1 MKSVKFPRL
10 HKEIDAEINYSFVAS
25 SLTFII
31 GFILIGLLSAF
42 NASIVIISF
51 SFIVIT
57 IIGIIIRGKL
67 SDVST
72 SSFIENEFI
81 YLDFDQIELI
91 QKVNKTYKLDEIEE
105 FLYFKNGFYNEYFEG
120 GSQTILTG
128 NNVLFLKLKS
138 KEVLLIKFRIGSYE
152 EYKVLKEILKEQNKK
167 LLYFKEYPITELNH
181 ILNDTKT
188 ARRKFN

>member
-10 HKEIDAEINYSFVAS
+10 RKEIDAEINYSFVAS

-120 GSQTILTG
+120 GSQTILTR

-152 EYKVLKEILKEQNKK
+152 KYKVLKEILKEQNKK